1 MARRKRDLSPL
12 NIQIP
17 TFLKKKLSEEADK
30 RFTSQTEIVNVALIK
45 ELKIN
50 IA

>member
-1 MARRKRDLSPL
+1 MARRKRDLTPL

-17 TFLKKKLSEEADK
+17 TPLKDKLVEEANK
-30 RFTSQTEIVNVALIK
+30 RFTSQTEIVNAALIK
-45 ELKIN
+45 ELKIH

>member
-12 NIQIP
+12 NVQIP
-17 TFLKKKLSEEADK
+17 TFLKERLLKEAEK
-30 RFTSQTEIVNVALIK
+30 RFTSQTEIVNAALIK

>member
-1 MARRKRDLSPL
+1 MKRRKRDLTQL
-12 NIQIP
+12 NILIP
-17 TFLKKKLSEEADK
+17 RLLKDKLVEEAEK
-30 RFTSQTEIVNVALIK
+30 RFVSQTDVVNAALIK